1 MQELKLK
8 QMMSKYTTFVT
19 FVVLVFVL
27 AILTKGRALTWDSI
41 KTLII
46 AESVRAFASLG
57 VGMIIITRGIDLS
70 IGYVVCLTASVAA
83 SFAQIPTYET
93 ALYTGHAFPLITPI
107 VAGILA
113 GGLFGLFNGVL
124 VAYGKLP
131 PFIAT
136 LGTMSIARGI
146 QLIYTKAAIVS
157 SLTPG
162 FKALAQNFM
171 GWKRVDGRVKFML
184 YDTGSDGVFQIP
196 YLGIYVLIITVIIWV
211 FLKHT
216 KQGTNYYAIGG
227 NAQAAR
233 VSGINVELN
242 LLSVYTFAG
251 LLYGCAG
258 VLQASRLGLA
268 NALTANGME
277 LDAIAAV
284 TVGGVSQSGGVG
296 TVGGMIIGVFTMGL
310 INYGM
315 SFLSI
320 DSYYQLLVKGGIIIV
335 AVFFDMKKY
344 AKRA

>member
-1 MQELKLK
+1 MKDFK
-8 QMMSKYTTFVT
+8 QYLSKYTTLFT
-19 FVVLVFVL
+19 FVFLVFLL
-27 AILTKGRALTWDSI
+27 AILTRGQALNWASI

-46 AESVRAFASLG
+46 AEAVRAFASLG
-57 VGMIIITRGIDLS
+57 VGMIIITKGIDLS
-70 IGYVVCLTASVAA
+70 IGYVVCLCASVAA
-83 SFAQIPTYET
+83 SFAQIPTYES
-93 ALYTGHAFPLITPI
+93 ALYYGHSFPLVVPI

-146 QLIYTKAAIVS
+146 QLIYTKAAIVG
-157 SLTPG
+157 SLNNG
-162 FKALAQNFM
+162 FKNLAQKSI
-171 GWKRVDGRVKFML
+171 GP
-184 YDTGSDGVFQIP
+184 TVFSIP
-196 YLGIYVLIITVIIWV
+196 YLGIYVLLITVVIWV

-216 KQGTNYYAIGG
+216 KQGTNFYAIGG

-233 VSGINVELN
+233 VSGINVERELMC
-242 LLSVYTFAG
+242 VYLYAG
-251 LLYGCAG
+251 LLYGIAG
-258 VLQASRLGLA
+258 VLQAGRLGLA

-320 DSYYQLLVKGGIIIV
+320 DSYYQLLVKGAIIIV

-344 AKRA
+344 ARRA

>member
-1 MQELKLK
+1 MP
-8 QMMSKYTTFVT
+8 
-19 FVVLVFVL
+19 
-27 AILTKGRALTWDSI
+27 
-41 KTLII
+41 
-46 AESVRAFASLG
+46 
-57 VGMIIITRGIDLS
+57 IITGI
-70 IGYVVCLTASVAA
+70 I
-83 SFAQIPTYET
+83 
-93 ALYTGHAFPLITPI
+93 
-107 VAGILA
+107 A

-136 LGTMSIARGI
+136 LGTMSIARGF
-146 QLIYTKAAIVS
+146 QLIYTKAAVVG
-157 SLTPG
+157 SLTG
-162 FKALAQNFM
+162 EFKSLAQNSIGAAAFS
-171 GWKRVDGRVKFML
+171 F
-184 YDTGSDGVFQIP
+184 P
-196 YLGIYVLIITVIIWV
+196 YLGIYVVIITFVVWV
-211 FLKHT
+211 LLKHT
-216 KQGTNYYAIGG
+216 KQGTNFYAIGG

-233 VSGINVELN
+233 VSGINVERN
-242 LLSVYTFAG
+242 LLCVYFYAG

-258 VLQASRLGLA
+258 VLLAGRLGLA

-284 TVGGVSQSGGVG
+284 TVGGVSQNGGVG

-320 DSYYQLLVKGGIIIV
+320 DSYYQLLVKGAIIIV